1 MGTGISFSHS
11 FFNVM
16 NMPFYSG
23 FAAIQN
29 NNSINIILND
39 NPKNADVLRP
49 GQKVKSIAQFRNT
62 DCFVISVDGVTGK
75 YSRNLFFSNRGN
87 PTAMPRLGSII
98 GNEMYIVGKEDR
110 LLGKTK
116 IAVAKI
122 VVAPGIKS
130 TASR

>member
-1 MGTGISFSHS
+1 
-11 FFNVM
+11 M

-29 NNSINIILND
+29 NNSINIVLND

-49 GQKVKSIAQFRNT
+49 GQKVKGIAQFRNT
-62 DCFVISVDGVTGK
+62 DCFVISLDHATGR
-75 YSRNLFFSNRGN
+75 YSRSMFFSNKGI
-87 PTAMPRLGSII
+87 PTAMPRFGSVI
-98 GNEMYIVGKEDR
+98 GSEMYIVGKEDR

-122 VVAPGIKS
+122 VVLQ
-130 TASR
+130 R